1 MAMNKMLVEA
11 VSMINALLA
20 VLFIGGGAIAGLDYA
35 GGGGL
40 FVGLLVGF
48 LVAVAVCG
56 ILAIFIEIRN
66 ELISIRLALGGSSKP
81 K

>member
-1 MAMNKMLVEA
+1 MNKMLVEA

-20 VLFIGGGAIAGLDYA
+20 VLFIGGGAIAGLGYA
-35 GGGGL
+35 GGVGL
-40 FVGLLVGF
+40 IVGLLAGF

-66 ELISIRLALGGSSKP
+66 ELISIRLALGESSKL